1 MTREEQSLYERNIK
15 YHGIEQ
21 ETTIAMEECSELI
34 QAISKCKRYGGFIDN
49 HRDNL
54 IEEIADVLIII
65 NELQLIYD
73 ISDNDIIDIGSQAY
87 PHSEQRKKT
96 NRCRFHNNQNN
107 GLQPDFF
114 SIIGQAIRNQAAYS
128 SCCSIPYCPSEKNS
142 KG

>member
-1 MTREEQSLYERNIK
+1 MTWTEKDLYERNIQ

-34 QAISKCKRYGGFIDN
+34 KAISKCKRYGFVDK

-73 ISDNDIIDIGSQAY
+73 ISNDDIENIKKYKIDRMDYRI
-87 PHSEQRKKT
+87 K
-96 NRCRFHNNQNN
+96 NN
-107 GLQPDFF
+107 L
-114 SIIGQAIRNQAAYS
+114 
-128 SCCSIPYCPSEKNS
+128 
-142 KG
+142 